1 MDVTE
6 VTSEPLA
13 QVQNVLFGQ
22 LLQDWQTGRRL
33 WALGYD
39 VSVCANEAQ
48 MNGWA
53 DAAWA
58 DAAWADAA
66 WADDAWADAASEA
79 STEPSIEDDYE
90 FIRRGC

>member
-13 QVQNVLFGQ
+13 QVQNVPFSQ
-22 LLQDWQTGRRL
+22 LLQDWHTGRRRL

-39 VSVCANEAQ
+39 VSACANEAQ

-53 DAAWA
+53 DA
-58 DAAWADAA
+58 
-66 WADDAWADAASEA
+66 E
-79 STEPSIEDDYE
+79 
-90 FIRRGC
+90 

>member
-13 QVQNVLFGQ
+13 QVQNVPFSQ
-22 LLQDWQTGRRL
+22 LLQDRHPGRRL

-39 VSVCANEAQ
+39 VSACANEAQ
-48 MNGWA
+48 MDGWA
-53 DAAWA
+53 D
-58 DAAWADAA
+58 
-66 WADDAWADAASEA
+66 SEIGSA
-79 STEPSIEDDYE
+79 EESAIEDDYE

>member
-39 VSVCANEAQ
+39 VSACANEAQ

-53 DAAWA
+53 DAEIGSAEESA
-58 DAAWADAA
+58 
-66 WADDAWADAASEA
+66 
-79 STEPSIEDDYE
+79 IEDDYSW
-90 FIRRGC
+90 IRTGC

>member
-13 QVQNVLFGQ
+13 QVQNVPFSQ
-22 LLQDWQTGRRL
+22 LLQDWHTGRRL

-39 VSVCANEAQ
+39 VSACANEAQ

-53 DAAWA
+53 D
-58 DAAWADAA
+58 
-66 WADDAWADAASEA
+66 SEIG
-79 STEPSIEDDYE
+79 STEESAIEDDYSW
-90 FIRRGC
+90 IRTGC

>member
-13 QVQNVLFGQ
+13 QVQNVPFSQ
-22 LLQDWQTGRRL
+22 LLQDWHTGRRL

-39 VSVCANEAQ
+39 VSACANEAQ

-53 DAAWA
+53 D
-58 DAAWADAA
+58 
-66 WADDAWADAASEA
+66 SEIG
-79 STEPSIEDDYE
+79 STEESAIEDDYE